1 MQNKNID
8 NEILLSLQNANNNIF
23 YSESL
28 NDLFQDNEKSKL
40 DLNSFIKFKNH
51 EIKIDHLINLK
62 IKKNKFN
69 IVLCISNKINSGS
82 ILDMP
87 ELIKIYIYNKHYS
100 FSDVELKKIQIKS
113 VNDKD
118 IYIISYTCKSIK
130 ELQNE

>member
-28 NDLFQDNEKSKL
+28 SDLFQDNEKNKL

-87 ELIKIYIYNKHYS
+87 ELIEIYIYNKHYS
-100 FSDVELKKIQIKS
+100 FSDIKLKKIQIKS

-130 ELQNE
+130 EL

>member
-28 NDLFQDNEKSKL
+28 SDLFQDNEKNKL

-51 EIKIDHLINLK
+51 EIKIDYLINLK

-87 ELIKIYIYNKHYS
+87 ELIEIYIYNKHYS
-100 FSDVELKKIQIKS
+100 FSDIKLKKIQIKS

-130 ELQNE
+130 EL

>member
-28 NDLFQDNEKSKL
+28 NDLFQDNEKNKL

-87 ELIKIYIYNKHYS
+87 ELIEIYIYNKHYS
-100 FSDVELKKIQIKS
+100 FSDIELKKIQIKS

-118 IYIISYTCKSIK
+118 IYIISYTCKYIK

>member
-28 NDLFQDNEKSKL
+28 SDLFQDNEKNKL

-62 IKKNKFN
+62 FKKNKFN

-87 ELIKIYIYNKHYS
+87 ELIEIYIYNKHYS
-100 FSDVELKKIQIKS
+100 FSDIKLKKIQIKS

-130 ELQNE
+130 EL